1 MRAAISRVGTDLILE
16 PLLRPWISRVYP
28 RHQRRLQK
36 ALAVA
41 RNAQFDVCMND
52 ERCTT
57 GANATPPWFEVILLP
72 GHLELGTTNTATR
85 TEDRAARPQRGGSGI
100 RTWFSLE
107 ALLKEPL
114 REPLEKYPLLMYTVS
129 SFDVKVSSFDVRSI
143 LF

>member
-1 MRAAISRVGTDLILE
+1 MGE
-16 PLLRPWISRVYP
+16 
-28 RHQRRLQK
+28 
-36 ALAVA
+36 
-41 RNAQFDVCMND
+41 C
-52 ERCTT
+52 
-57 GANATPPWFEVILLP
+57 ATPPWFEVILLP
-72 GHLELGTTNTATR
+72 RQLDDETGNFHARRAWCAKTEAITLLHGHRELGTTNTTTR

-129 SFDVKVSSFDVRSI
+129 SFDEKVSSFDVRSI

>member
-1 MRAAISRVGTDLILE
+1 MKPGTSTLVERGCSKTEAIT
-16 PLLRPWISRVYP
+16 LL
-28 RHQRRLQK
+28 H
-36 ALAVA
+36 
-41 RNAQFDVCMND
+41 
-52 ERCTT
+52 
-57 GANATPPWFEVILLP
+57 
-72 GHLELGTTNTATR
+72 GHRELGTTNTATR

-129 SFDVKVSSFDVRSI
+129 SFDEKVSSFDVRSI